1 MANKSKKEGESE
13 EEGGEFADFMA
24 DISLEIA
31 QRVESLDTKPK
42 ALDTKPKAPDTKPKA
57 PPEERKKTP
66 APPDAGLIAEWPS
79 IADRMI
85 EEMR

>member
-1 MANKSKKEGESE
+1 MARDAKKDTE

-24 DISLEIA
+24 DISEEIA
-31 QRVESLDTKPK
+31 QRVASLE
-42 ALDTKPKAPDTKPKA
+42 
-57 PPEERKKTP
+57 PPP
-66 APPDAGLIAEWPS
+66 APRAETKKPTPLPPDPGVIVDWEN

>member
-1 MANKSKKEGESE
+1 MADESKKEEGSE

-24 DISLEIA
+24 DISQEIA
-31 QRVESLDTKPK
+31 QRVQSLDTKPK
-42 ALDTKPKAPDTKPKA
+42 APR
-57 PPEERKKTP
+57 EEKKKTP
-66 APPDAGLIAEWPS
+66 APTDAGLIAEWPN

>member
-1 MANKSKKEGESE
+1 VAKEPNKQDAKE
-13 EEGGEFADFMA
+13 EEGGEFDDFMA
-24 DISLEIA
+24 DISREIA

-42 ALDTKPKAPDTKPKA
+42 AKPQ
-57 PPEERKKTP
+57 PEERKKTP
-66 APPDAGLIAEWPS
+66 PVPEAGVIVDWPN

>member
-1 MANKSKKEGESE
+1 MAKEPNKQDAE
-13 EEGGEFADFMA
+13 EEGGGEFDDFMA
-24 DISLEIA
+24 DISQEIA

-42 ALDTKPKAPDTKPKA
+42 AKPQ
-57 PPEERKKTP
+57 PEERKKTP
-66 APPDAGLIAEWPS
+66 AVPAAGVIVDWPN

>member
-1 MANKSKKEGESE
+1 VAKEPSKQDAGE

-24 DISLEIA
+24 DISQEIA

-42 ALDTKPKAPDTKPKA
+42 SQ
-57 PPEERKKTP
+57 PEEKKKTP
-66 APPDAGLIAEWPS
+66 AVPDAGLIVDWPN

>member
-1 MANKSKKEGESE
+1 MAKEPSKQDAE
-13 EEGGEFADFMA
+13 EEGGGEFDDFMA
-24 DISLEIA
+24 DISQEIA

-42 ALDTKPKAPDTKPKA
+42 AKPPT
-57 PPEERKKTP
+57 EERKKTP
-66 APPDAGLIAEWPS
+66 AVPDAGVIVDWPN

>member
-1 MANKSKKEGESE
+1 MAKEPNKKDAE
-13 EEGGEFADFMA
+13 EETGGEFDDFMA
-24 DISLEIA
+24 DISQEIA

-42 ALDTKPKAPDTKPKA
+42 AKPQ
-57 PPEERKKTP
+57 PEERKKTP
-66 APPDAGLIAEWPS
+66 AVPEAGVIVDWPN

>member
-1 MANKSKKEGESE
+1 VAKESKKKEESE

-24 DISLEIA
+24 DISQEIA
-31 QRVESLDTKPK
+31 QRVET
-42 ALDTKPKAPDTKPKA
+42 LDTKPKAPPV
-57 PPEERKKTP
+57 ERKKTP
-66 APPDAGLIAEWPS
+66 AVPDAGLIVEWPN

>member
-1 MANKSKKEGESE
+1 VAKEKKKKEESE

-24 DISLEIA
+24 DISHEIA

-42 ALDTKPKAPDTKPKA
+42 A
-57 PPEERKKTP
+57 PPPERKKTP
-66 APPDAGLIAEWPS
+66 AAPDAGLIVEWPN

-85 EEMR
+85 EEIR

>member
-1 MANKSKKEGESE
+1 MAKEPSKQDAE
-13 EEGGEFADFMA
+13 EEGGGEFDDFMA
-24 DISLEIA
+24 DISQEIA

-42 ALDTKPKAPDTKPKA
+42 AKPQ
-57 PPEERKKTP
+57 PEERKKTP
-66 APPDAGLIAEWPS
+66 SVPDAGVIVDWPN

>member
-1 MANKSKKEGESE
+1 MAKESKKKEESE

-24 DISLEIA
+24 DISKEIA

-42 ALDTKPKAPDTKPKA
+42 A
-57 PPEERKKTP
+57 PPVERKKTP
-66 APPDAGLIAEWPS
+66 AVPDAGLIVEWPN